1 MPAHAASTSGT
12 TSIDQSA
19 SQHLFQ
25 RHHPRRVVPLIVT
38 HITYLITYRFSKE
51 KFGYIG
57 EKTYL
62 CNEINI
68 DYMARTEY
76 ITVKNAPMAVLKRMR
91 KIGVDK
97 AKRLQRIQEHWDNG
111 DYKNVEIVQL

>member
-1 MPAHAASTSGT
+1 
-12 TSIDQSA
+12 
-19 SQHLFQ
+19 
-25 RHHPRRVVPLIVT
+25 
-38 HITYLITYRFSKE
+38 
-51 KFGYIG
+51 
-57 EKTYL
+57 
-62 CNEINI
+62 
-68 DYMARTEY
+68 MARTEY